1 MKIALVLSGVG
12 IMAAV
17 FLLSELLL
25 GGLGPLAQQHGHL
38 VIPAVVI
45 VVVLLLQQR
54 TQRTERD
61 RRLAATRTP
70 VDIPEEGAPAPDAAD
85 INAQVRFS
93 LALNVCTDAEAL
105 GRALAQELPRLIGP
119 HRFWVRTRAGGPE
132 IRIAGPGDPDMVP
145 EAPEAW
151 DTFPL
156 VAGGRTIG
164 VLGIQQDPGPLT
176 GKQRET
182 LELAALTLAVSV
194 RNVQL
199 FQRLNQYSIFD
210 PLTGCLTRQQGVE
223 MFKAEMRRSDRAKTA
238 LSVIKLDVDHLPAL
252 NAHYGK
258 EVGDQL
264 LARLGVLFRQE
275 FRASDLRCRYA
286 GGEFA
291 FMLPDTG
298 IQGALQAARDLR
310 LKIAQLT
317 ITAQKEAVPVTATI
331 GVAEVMPTD
340 TDPRDCLDR
349 AEKALQKAIS
359 EGRNRVAGA
368 EVRASRG

>member
-1 MKIALVLSGVG
+1 MKTGPLLSGVG
-12 IMAAV
+12 IMAAL
-17 FLLSELLL
+17 FLLSELLS

-38 VIPAVVI
+38 LLPAVVI
-45 VVVLLLQQR
+45 LVVLLLQQR
-54 TQRTERD
+54 TYRHERD
-61 RRLAATRTP
+61 RRLAATRTT
-70 VDIPEEGAPAPDAAD
+70 ANTAAHAPDPHAPEV
-85 INAQVRFS
+85 NAQVRFS
-93 LALNVCTDAEAL
+93 LALNVCTDADAL
-105 GRALAQELPRLIGP
+105 GRALADELPRLIGP
-119 HRFWVRTRAGGPE
+119 HRFWVRTRVGGPE

-151 DTFPL
+151 ETFPL

-164 VLGIQQDPGPLT
+164 VLGVQQDPGPLT
-176 GKQRET
+176 AKQRDT

-238 LSVIKLDVDHLPAL
+238 LSVIMLDVDHLEAL
-252 NAHYGK
+252 NVHYGK
-258 EVGDQL
+258 EIGDQL
-264 LARLGVLFRQE
+264 LARLGMLFKQE

-286 GGEFA
+286 GGEFV

-298 IQGALQAARDLR
+298 IQGALHAARDLR
-310 LKIAQLT
+310 HKIAQLT
-317 ITAQKEAVPVTATI
+317 ITAQREAVPVTATI
-331 GVAEVMPTD
+331 GVAEVMTTD
-340 TDPRDCLDR
+340 TDPRDCLSR

-368 EVRASRG
+368 EVPASRW